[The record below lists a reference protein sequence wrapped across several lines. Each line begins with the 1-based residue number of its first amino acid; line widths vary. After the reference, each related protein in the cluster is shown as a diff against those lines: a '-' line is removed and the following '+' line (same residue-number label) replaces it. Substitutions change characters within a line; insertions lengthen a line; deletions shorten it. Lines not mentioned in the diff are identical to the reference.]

1 LSRPGY
7 VYLMA
12 NHRRGRTYLGVTS
25 NLAKRV
31 WEHRNGV
38 GSEYAIEHDC
48 KILVWFEAH
57 DDIQNARVRELQMK
71 KWKRP
76 WKIELIEKENP
87 EWRDLFDTTQ
97 WN

>member
-1 LSRPGY
+1 MSRPGY

-25 NLAKRV
+25 SLARRV
-31 WEHRNGV
+31 WEHRNGL
-38 GSEYAIEHDC
+38 GSEYAIEHNC
-48 KILVWFEAH
+48 KLLVWFEAH
-57 DDIQNARVRELQMK
+57 DDIQNARQRELTMK

-76 WKIELIEKENP
+76 WKIELIEKDNS
-87 EWRDLFDTTQ
+87 EWHDLYDTIQ